1 MHLLSWERNKKQ
13 SEDMLAIQRASATM
27 RQCKTQS
34 EIDAEAKARA
44 KAIKSLSKDIASL
57 QQAIAHYMQA
67 YRHATYV
74 TKDKTLAHGYRSRAG
89 ELRREGEM
97 QAKMKLLKTM
107 QEG

>member
-1 MHLLSWERNKKQ
+1 MHLLSWERSKKQ
-13 SEDMLAIQRASATM
+13 SEDMLAIQRASATV
-27 RQCKTQS
+27 RQSKAQ
-34 EIDAEAKARA
+34 AKARA
-44 KAIKSLSKDIASL
+44 KAIKSLSKDIAAL
-57 QQAIAHYMQA
+57 EQAIAHYMQA

-89 ELRREGEM
+89 ELRREGEV